1 MIRRCT
7 EADFEAIYAI
17 VNQAA
22 QAYRGV
28 IPPDRWHDPYMPREE
43 LSREIAAGVIF
54 SGFERDGVLE
64 GVMGL
69 QPVKDVALIRHAYV
83 RPEAQRSGVGG
94 GLLAA
99 LRAETARPILIGTWA
114 AAAWAVRFY
123 RKHGFTLVEGDA
135 KNELLR
141 TYWNVPP
148 RQIETSVVLAD
159 DRWLS
164 RRQPNTAPPL

>member
-7 EADFEAIYAI
+7 EVDFEAIYAI

-43 LSREIAAGVIF
+43 LAREIAAGVIF
-54 SGFERDGVLE
+54 SGYERDGVLE

-83 RPEAQRSGVGG
+83 RPEVQRSGVGG
-94 GLLAA
+94 ALLAA
-99 LRAETARPILIGTWA
+99 LRAETVRPILIGTWA
-114 AAAWAVRFY
+114 AATWAVRFY
-123 RKHGFTLVEGDA
+123 QKHGFTLVEGDT

-141 TYWNVPP
+141 TYWNVPA
-148 RQIETSVVLAD
+148 RQIQTSVVLAD
-159 DRWLS
+159 ECWLG
-164 RRQPNTAPPL
+164 RRQPITARPL